1 LPVPLAPAVTVI
13 QDTLLVAVHAQPAV
27 AVTVTVADPP
37 PAAALAD
44 VGDAEYAHGAVNAKV
59 LDWALGVLPPGPT
72 DATSD
77 TYMVPGTGQPTKME
91 VKSTRMMPSGSG
103 FGLPSELLWNGCDA
117 PERKRSRRYELT
129 IGVPSDAV
137 ALWSGDGLNSA
148 LVGFMVCAC
157 NGVDTNAKASNV
169 RTPTNADRT
178 ERIKGISASTPLGS
192 RRQCTF
198 RAQSAPDRPN
208 S

>member
-1 LPVPLAPAVTVI
+1 VI
-13 QDTLLVAVHAQPAV
+13 QDALLVAVQAQPAV

-77 TYMVPGTGQPTKME
+77 TYMVPGTGQPTKTE

-157 NGVDTNAKASNV
+157 DGVGVDAKTSNV
-169 RTPTNADRT
+169 MTPTNADRT
-178 ERIKGISASTPLGS
+178 ERINGISASTRMGS
-192 RRQCTF
+192 GPRCTF
-198 RAQSAPDRPN
+198 RAHSARDRPI

>member
-1 LPVPLAPAVTVI
+1 
-13 QDTLLVAVHAQPAV
+13 
-27 AVTVTVADPP
+27 
-37 PAAALAD
+37 
-44 VGDAEYAHGAVNAKV
+44 
-59 LDWALGVLPPGPT
+59 
-72 DATSD
+72 
-77 TYMVPGTGQPTKME
+77 MVPGTGQPTKME

-129 IGVPSDAV
+129 IGVIPSDAV

-157 NGVDTNAKASNV
+157 DGVDVDAKTSNV
-169 RTPTNADRT
+169 MTPTNADRT

-192 RRQCTF
+192 GPQCTF
-198 RAQSAPDRPN
+198 RAQSARDRPI